1 MTTLDLRGRD
11 LIIIPP
17 KGWLHL
23 PTEELQEAL
32 FGKHLPT
39 ALRISMGRD
48 KRQHFLRTQPMN
60 FSVVKDALH
69 KQQTPF
75 TVAFEERP
83 ALPFETTLHMEPRPY
98 QEEALTRWLA
108 EGSAGVVVLPTGA
121 GKTLV
126 AAMAIHETGLWT
138 LVVVPTLDLL
148 QQWRSALDTALG
160 LSPGA
165 DKSAMGA
172 INRPLRAVGG
182 EAAPGAMVVGDG
194 AAQGAMAVGDQ
205 QVIGAINRPLRA
217 VGNQQ
222 EMGAINPPLRA
233 VGDQS
238 VVDGSTTEE
247 MIGVF
252 GGGEKD
258 IRPITIITYDSA
270 ALYPRELRRFGL
282 LVFDECHH
290 LPAPT
295 YRLIAESAF
304 TPLRLG
310 LSATPERSDMAHVD
324 LDGLIGPEVYRRS
337 PSELTEGRYLAAY
350 SEVCIDIALSQEDEA
365 RYAEQRD
372 VYRSFLR
379 RRRIKIDSP
388 EDFQKK
394 LIFLSARDPEA
405 REAMLAWR
413 EARSIAMN
421 APAKYAEIERLLS
434 LHAHDQVIL
443 FSEYNPV
450 VEQIS
455 RRFCLP
461 SITYKTPAEERRI
474 ILERFRAGQYSKLVT
489 GRVLNEGVDVPDCR
503 VAIIVSGNS
512 TKREYIQRLGRVL
525 RPKLEQAL
533 LYELVTTG
541 TTEEDMAKR
550 RR

>member
-1 MTTLDLRGRD
+1 MPTTTLDLRGRD

-17 KGWLHL
+17 KELLHL

-32 FGKHLPT
+32 FGKHLP
-39 ALRISMGRD
+39 AAIRISMGRD

-60 FSVVKDALH
+60 FSVVKNALR

-83 ALPFETTLHMEPRPY
+83 ALPFETSLQMEPRPY

-138 LVVVPTLDLL
+138 LAVVPTLDLL
-148 QQWRSALDTALG
+148 QQWRSALTSALG
-160 LSPGA
+160 LST
-165 DKSAMGA
+165 
-172 INRPLRAVGG
+172 
-182 EAAPGAMVVGDG
+182 DG
-194 AAQGAMAVGDQ
+194 AS
-205 QVIGAINRPLRA
+205 P
-217 VGNQQ
+217 
-222 EMGAINPPLRA
+222 EPPNGTSPARRGRFIAPTADLSA
-233 VGDQS
+233 
-238 VVDGSTTEE
+238 TTIEK
-247 MIGVF
+247 IGVF

-282 LVFDECHH
+282 LIFDECHH

-310 LSATPERSDMAHVD
+310 LSATPERGDMAHVD

-337 PSELTEGRYLAAY
+337 PSELTEGRYLAEY
-350 SEVCIDIALSQEDEA
+350 QEVCIDIALSSEDEA

-372 VYRSFLR
+372 IYRSFLR
-379 RRRIKIDSP
+379 RRRISLNSP

-413 EARSIAMN
+413 ESRSIAMN
-421 APAKYAEIERLLS
+421 APAKYAEIERLLR
-434 LHAHDQVIL
+434 LHASDQVIL

-474 ILERFRAGQYSKLVT
+474 ILERFRTGQYSKLVT

-541 TTEEDMAKR
+541 TTEEEMAKR